1 MRGIRRG
8 ETGGFVLSARGMTTE
23 QHTVCFTKTVRV
35 RHIDLC
41 GLFCKDVMVLN

>member
-1 MRGIRRG
+1 MREIRRG

-23 QHTVCFTKTVRV
+23 QHTVRFTKTV